1 MFVTRIDYLVAFY
14 SKSNRLSLSLFTVN
28 PVAIVGMSY
37 LQLGDRNPL
46 RIVFNSVSLG
56 AF

>member
-46 RIVFNSVSLG
+46 RIVFNSMSLG